1 MTTHP
6 MVPTNEQIRKW
17 ENAYFDHDE
26 NLDVLL
32 IQVYQEGADAQL
44 EVCCDVVGDGKR
56 ENLAQ
61 VIALRNA
68 CRPKPPSLA
77 EEALETVQRISK
89 NGYPCNYQDDADW
102 DTIRRALEQLKQLEG
117 EIK

>member
-32 IQVYQEGADAQL
+32 IQVYQEGADQEL
-44 EVCCDVVGDGKR
+44 EACC
-56 ENLAQ
+56 EW
-61 VIALRNA
+61 LRSA
-68 CRPKPPSLA
+68 GHPPLTISVLHAGRRPKPPSLA
-77 EEALETVQRISK
+77 DEALETVQRISK

-102 DTIRRALEQLKQLEG
+102 DTIRRALQQLKQLQG
-117 EIK
+117 KIK